1 MKFDEI
7 EKIVELM
14 SAHNLTEFKIDA
26 EDIHLCLRRDLNPG
40 LPMPAPQQLAPVAA
54 PAPAVAAPVAP
65 EKPAEAKRTI
75 NSPIIGTFYRAAS
88 PEAEPFAKVGD
99 KVTPDSVVCIIEAM
113 KVMNEIKAETSGVI
127 KAILLDN
134 AVPVEYGQPMFELE

>member
-40 LPMPAPQQLAPVAA
+40 VAMQPQQQLAA
-54 PAPAVAAPVAP
+54 APAVAAAPAAVP
-65 EKPAEAKRTI
+65 EKPAEARRSI

-88 PEAEPFAKVGD
+88 PESEPFVKVGD
-99 KVTPDSVVCIIEAM
+99 KVTPDTLVCIIEAM

-127 KAILLDN
+127 KAVLLDN

>member
-40 LPMPAPQQLAPVAA
+40 VSMPPQQQLVSVPVAA
-54 PAPAVAAPVAP
+54 APAAAAPVA
-65 EKPAEAKRTI
+65 EKPAAAKHTI

-88 PEAEPFAKVGD
+88 PDTDCFVKVGD
-99 KVTPDSVVCIIEAM
+99 KVTPDTVVCIIEAM
-113 KVMNEIKAETSGVI
+113 KVMNEIKAETSGVV
-127 KAILLDN
+127 KAVLLEN